1 MTKERIIKYEDRL
14 LVIIYSKYKDR
25 LQNKWTQPQRLE
37 QYQNITVHV
46 IGIPEGE
53 EKQCDEEKKLRK

>member
-1 MTKERIIKYEDRL
+1 M
-14 LVIIYSKYKDR
+14 
-25 LQNKWTQPQRLE
+25 QNKWTQPQRLE